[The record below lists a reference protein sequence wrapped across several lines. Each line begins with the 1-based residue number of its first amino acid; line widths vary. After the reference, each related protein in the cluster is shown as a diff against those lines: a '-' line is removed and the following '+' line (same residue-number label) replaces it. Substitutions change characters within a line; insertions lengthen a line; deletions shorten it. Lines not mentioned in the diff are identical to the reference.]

1 MLNLISIPYCEEQ
14 ELEKYIFLKFD
25 MYMVQAAIGVRVRA
39 CVRACVSARVCV
51 CVQVYL
57 WKEERDL
64 VSRHAPFR
72 QSMRL
77 RDEIKSMMYDD
88 DDESIPLPTK
98 YIFITLKK
106 KCTLRTRKE
115 GHPYNIKN

>member
-1 MLNLISIPYCEEQ
+1 M
-14 ELEKYIFLKFD
+14 
-25 MYMVQAAIGVRVRA
+25 
-39 CVRACVSARVCV
+39 RACVSARVCV

-64 VSRHAPFR
+64 GSRHAPFR

-77 RDEIKSMMYDD
+77 RDEIKSMMYDDD